1 MMRDPIGHAATRIL
15 REIEALVRI
24 DDNDRQK
31 PSLIVEDVRSVD
43 WASLTFLGQRHEFD
57 LRIEGE
63 CDAAAAAL
71 SRLVDELAEREIAIS
86 RQFVADIR
94 VIPGDAHALGPLQP
108 AGLCCQP
115 VSIEALVL
123 RD

>member
-1 MMRDPIGHAATRIL
+1 MIRNAIGHAATRIL
-15 REIEALVRI
+15 REIEALIRI
-24 DDNDRQK
+24 GDDDRQK
-31 PSLIVEDVRSVD
+31 PILIVEDVQSVD
-43 WASLTFLGQRHEFD
+43 WASLTFLGQRHAFD

-63 CDAAAAAL
+63 CDAVAAAL
-71 SRLVDELAEREIAIS
+71 SRLVDELAEREILIS

-94 VIPGDAHALGPLQP
+94 VIPDDAHALAPPQP

-115 VSIEALVL
+115 LSIEALVL

>member
-15 REIEALVRI
+15 REIDVLLRI

-43 WASLTFLGQRHEFD
+43 WASLTFPGQRHDFD

-63 CDAAAAAL
+63 CDTVASAL
-71 SRLVDELAEREIAIS
+71 FRLADELAEREIAIS

-94 VIPGDAHALGPLQP
+94 VIPCDAHALAPPQP

-115 VSIEALVL
+115 LSIEAPVL